1 MLVRWSLR
9 CGQCHSH
16 CCYNRAFFFFCCG
29 RLYFYGA
36 TERTLTTQEQSCL
49 RLQQRDNTHTN
60 TEDGMWG
67 QGCEDR
73 DGRRAEK
80 RWRWVEYG
88 WKAKKKKKMRK
99 SGGRKKIARWRQKRR
114 GGGRGEGRWWWRRTE
129 RMLTSPE
136 LISVTQRHH
145 THSREKCWVWRED
158 RVWGDEGGCKW
169 QGRKKRR
176 KREASE

>member
-1 MLVRWSLR
+1 MPQPLLLQQS
-9 CGQCHSH
+9 
-16 CCYNRAFFFFCCG
+16 FFFFLLWQAVFLWSNWKNADDSRAELLTVTAERQHTHKHGG
-29 RLYFYGA
+29 RDV
-36 TERTLTTQEQSCL
+36 RT
-49 RLQQRDNTHTN
+49 
-60 TEDGMWG
+60 GMWG
-67 QGCEDR
+67 QGWQKSWEAVKMSR
-73 DGRRAEK
+73 IWLEGK
-80 RWRWVEYG
+80 
-88 WKAKKKKKMRK
+88 KKKKKMRK